1 MRKLLFIA
9 LCGACAAIA
18 QELPR
23 ESLVPGGVAVIPLGE
38 NPSSPPEASFD
49 GRRVLVIQSDGLW
62 HAVVGLGLSTV
73 PGEQKLHTRGVDGI
87 ERDYLF
93 RVESKEYAEQR
104 ITLANARQVNPTARD
119 LRRIARE
126 SKRMQAVFAK
136 FAPGVAGNLILEI
149 PADGE
154 LSGNFGLRRFFNG
167 EARNP
172 HAGIDFA
179 APVGTPVHAPEDGTV
194 TLTGNFFFNGKSVF
208 LDHGQGMISMMNHL
222 SRIGVH
228 KGQKVK
234 RGDVIGAVGATGR
247 ATGPHLHWTLSLNNS
262 RVDPMLFLPESA
274 ASAALDSGEPA
285 ATPNHTAPAM
295 AE

>member
-1 MRKLLFIA
+1 MLVLFWTT
-9 LCGACAAIA
+9 LTTFA

-38 NPSSPPEASFD
+38 DPASLPEATFN
-49 GRRVLVIQSDGLW
+49 GNKILVVQSDGLW
-62 HAVVGLGLSTV
+62 HAIVGLALSTT
-73 PGEQKLHTRGVDGI
+73 PGEHRLHARGADNT

-93 RVESKEYAEQR
+93 QVEAKEYAEQR
-104 ITLANARQVNPTARD
+104 ITLANARQVNPTKRD

-126 SKRMQAVFAK
+126 SKRMQAVFASYTPR
-136 FAPGVAGNLILEI
+136 AMGDLLLDM

-179 APVGTPVHAPEDGTV
+179 APTGAPVRAPADGTV
-194 TLTGNFFFNGKSVF
+194 ALIGDYFFNGKSVF

-222 SRIGVH
+222 SRIDVR
-228 KGQKVK
+228 KGDMVK

-262 RVDPMLFLPESA
+262 RVDPMLFLA
-274 ASAALDSGEPA
+274 QPA
-285 ATPNHTAPAM
+285 AAAAAPAPDLPK
-295 AE
+295 